1 MKYAIVQC
9 GGRQHRCEEGG
20 AIEVDHLPL
29 EAGASHTLTE
39 VLLLADDAGVKVGT
53 PVVAGAQVVAT
64 VVEHVR
70 GPKLFAFRYKAKER
84 QKKRTGHRQ
93 TFTKLKI
100 EKIEG

>member
-1 MKYAIVQC
+1 M
-9 GGRQHRCEEGG
+9 
-20 AIEVDHLPL
+20 DHLSL
-29 EAGASHTLTE
+29 EAGATHTLKE
-39 VLLLADDAGVKVGT
+39 VLLLVDDAGVKVGT

-64 VVEHVR
+64 VQEHFK

-84 QKKRTGHRQ
+84 QQKRSGHRQ